1 MSLKFTDTFEELK
14 IKLSSLGSDWDE
26 SQNNKKVFKRGA
38 GLLNWFPT
46 TGSINFQG
54 KEPDKSDLER
64 AVLEVLYPQEAN
76 SLIEQSLEQKTE
88 VILIDKE
95 NTSLE
100 RKYLTSGINEGE
112 LIIGIVSAVG
122 TESNRVSNRLKDRLR
137 GFGYDVEEIR
147 VSSIL
152 PKLVPETKNEYERI
166 KHYMNVGDKLREE
179 SSNNAILAAGVAQE
193 ISKKRGDS
201 SKPCKKAYIII
212 SLKHPS
218 EVEYLRKIYADGFY
232 LIGIHADEKRRH
244 KYLTDDKSL
253 SQLEAKELIKI
264 DEDESLEH
272 GQKTRD
278 TYHLSDFFIN
288 LGKNDDV
295 VKNRLQRF
303 LELIFSHPY
312 KNPTFDE
319 FAMFMAFN
327 SSVRSGDLSRQVGA
341 VISRDNQIIATGA
354 NDVPQ
359 SGGGLYWAT
368 VDTETGEVKDH
379 QDGKDYTRDIDSN
392 KQTQAEI
399 IKEIAQSLI
408 EKGLVASDQE
418 VNLAK
423 ILKESKIS
431 DLTEFGRIVHAEMDA
446 LLSCSRGG
454 IPTIDA
460 VLYCTTFPCHNCAK
474 HIVASGIKRVVY
486 VEPYPKSRALD
497 FHSESIQLK
506 TELDATDLDENLV
519 VFEPFIGVGPRR
531 FLDLFSMSLGSG
543 SKLKRKNKDGTT
555 LDWDKSTAPIRTPL
569 LTKSYLEIEQAA
581 IEIWMEAQSAHI

>member
-122 TESNRVSNRLKDRLR
+122 TETNRVSNPLKDRLR

-232 LIGIHADEKRRH
+232 LIGI
-244 KYLTDDKSL
+244 
-253 SQLEAKELIKI
+253 
-264 DEDESLEH
+264 
-272 GQKTRD
+272 
-278 TYHLSDFFIN
+278 
-288 LGKNDDV
+288 
-295 VKNRLQRF
+295 
-303 LELIFSHPY
+303 
-312 KNPTFDE
+312 
-319 FAMFMAFN
+319 
-327 SSVRSGDLSRQVGA
+327 
-341 VISRDNQIIATGA
+341 
-354 NDVPQ
+354 
-359 SGGGLYWAT
+359 
-368 VDTETGEVKDH
+368 
-379 QDGKDYTRDIDSN
+379 
-392 KQTQAEI
+392 
-399 IKEIAQSLI
+399 
-408 EKGLVASDQE
+408 
-418 VNLAK
+418 
-423 ILKESKIS
+423 
-431 DLTEFGRIVHAEMDA
+431 
-446 LLSCSRGG
+446 
-454 IPTIDA
+454 
-460 VLYCTTFPCHNCAK
+460 
-474 HIVASGIKRVVY
+474 
-486 VEPYPKSRALD
+486 
-497 FHSESIQLK
+497 
-506 TELDATDLDENLV
+506 
-519 VFEPFIGVGPRR
+519 
-531 FLDLFSMSLGSG
+531 
-543 SKLKRKNKDGTT
+543 
-555 LDWDKSTAPIRTPL
+555 
-569 LTKSYLEIEQAA
+569 
-581 IEIWMEAQSAHI
+581 